1 MRSLIGI
8 NGKIG
13 SGKDTVGEI
22 IQQLCKSNGDS
33 NWQIKKF
40 ADKLKDIC
48 AIIIGCDKNLLE
60 DQNFKNKELGKEW
73 WYWELPTGSKI
84 PYLGR
89 EDFNAFPVK
98 LVKPTARLMLQRLGT
113 EAMRNNIHDDIWV
126 NSLFSSFNVNTPAY
140 NSKKWIIT
148 DLRFL
153 NEMEA
158 VKNFGGITIRVK
170 RNTDQESYHPSETSL
185 DNEFFDYEIDNNGPM
200 TDLIRKVREILIKEK
215 IIE

>member
-158 VKNFGGITIRVK
+158 IKNFGGITIRVK